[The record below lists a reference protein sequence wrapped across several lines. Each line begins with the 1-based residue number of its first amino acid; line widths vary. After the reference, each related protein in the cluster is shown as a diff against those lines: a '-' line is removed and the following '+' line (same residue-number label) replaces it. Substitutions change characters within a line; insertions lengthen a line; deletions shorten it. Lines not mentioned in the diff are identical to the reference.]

1 MAEPSFEH
9 EDTAALGRRL
19 VDAFGQGWQRT
30 DPQALLAVFAPDAT
44 LVESPFGAPLNGI
57 AAIREYWQD
66 LSFHQSEVRFS
77 SGEIFVA
84 GPWFAVEFR
93 VAFRRRRTGEPVDAR
108 GGMFC
113 ETAEGKVKEMRLY
126 WHRRVGGREVLDR

>member
-1 MAEPSFEH
+1 MVEHSFEA
-9 EDTAALGRRL
+9 EDTATLGRRL
-19 VDAFGQGWQRT
+19 VDSFGQGWQRT
-30 DPQALLAVFAPDAT
+30 DPQALLAVFAPDAV
-44 LVESPFGAPLNGI
+44 LLESPFGAPLTGI

-66 LSFHQSEVRFS
+66 LSFHQSEVKFT

-93 VAFRRRRTGEPVDAR
+93 VTFRRRRTGEPVDAR

-113 ETAEGKVKEMRLY
+113 ETGEGRVKEMRLY
-126 WHRRVGGREVLDR
+126 WHRRVGGRELLDR